1 MKGTPAIV
9 PEPRRMETRASERRA
24 GLTTIVLPA
33 VLPGRVSSCV
43 TATNSASMATRWP
56 ALGGSSCAASGVIA
70 RARSGGTTVGGCCS
84 EKAPV
89 IELKR
94 EASSGAS
101 SGSCERRSESPS
113 RT

>member
-9 PEPRRMETRASERRA
+9 PEPRKMETRASERRA

-43 TATNSASMATRWP
+43 TATNSASMATSWP

-89 IELKR
+89 IDR

-101 SGSCERRSESPS
+101 SGSCESRSESRS